1 MHDEINQKISQL
13 LDDELT
19 QADALSLLKKMQ
31 LQPKLQDK
39 LNRYEAISHTL
50 KTEVF
55 LMPDIDFA
63 ARVSEQIQNEP
74 SYLIPQRQRFQYGY
88 KMLALAASVAAIAL
102 IASWDMVHQD
112 IAQPFKVDTVAQT
125 SAQQSSANTNV
136 LAKQTQS
143 EQVPLNARINDYL
156 QAHNNSVYTNGEA
169 SFKPYARVAAYNR
182 E

>member
-1 MHDEINQKISQL
+1 
-13 LDDELT
+13 
-19 QADALSLLKKMQ
+19 
-31 LQPKLQDK
+31 
-39 LNRYEAISHTL
+39 
-50 KTEVF
+50 
-55 LMPDIDFA
+55 
-63 ARVSEQIQNEP
+63 
-74 SYLIPQRQRFQYGY
+74 
-88 KMLALAASVAAIAL
+88 
-102 IASWDMVHQD
+102 MVHQD
-112 IAQPFKVDTVAQT
+112 IAQPFKVGTVAQT